1 MTLTEARTTAVE
13 TANDTT
19 DAARDMGGEVA
30 DQTRSAADQVRDAVG
45 GAMDR
50 VPDVLE
56 TARSSAEQVVERVPV
71 VVERTR
77 LGALRTT
84 TSLQGMPDPT
94 LRVLAA
100 ASIGLAAGLSL
111 AGAPRLVALAALVP
125 ALFAG
130 GAVATRSGTET
141 GSN

>member
-19 DAARDMGGEVA
+19 DAARGVGSEFA
-30 DQTRSAADQVRDAVG
+30 DQTRSAAGQVRDAVG

-56 TARSSAEQVVERVPV
+56 TARSGAEQVVERVPV

-94 LRVLAA
+94 LRALAA

-111 AGAPRLVALAALVP
+111 AGAPRLIALAALVP
-125 ALFAG
+125 AMFAG
-130 GAVATRSGTET
+130 GAVATRTGTKT